1 MTAELDTPLESGWAV
16 ILAGGV
22 GSRFWPASTPER
34 PKQLLPLG
42 SDRPLIADTV
52 ERADR
57 LVGLDRVRIVAG
69 THLVGPIREACP
81 ELRPEHFFVE
91 PEARGTGPALA
102 WAAWR
107 LQRRDPDAVMLS
119 LHADHMIRPYGRFR
133 ESASR
138 ALEAAADDGRLYC
151 LGKRPTRPEVGYG
164 YLHLGDRLDESRWEV
179 REFVEKPDR
188 GTARSYLES
197 GEYFW
202 NTGIFAWRCGSL
214 LEEASERSP
223 EMGPALER
231 LRDEDSP
238 GFFGE
243 VEPIS
248 VDEGVLERSDRVGCV
263 EAAFEWDDVGTW
275 TALARTRG
283 SDEAGNT
290 AVGPARLVE
299 SRDNVVWAEGGEV
312 TLFDVSDLV
321 VVRSGGHTLVTTR
334 SSAPRLKELLAE
346 RERTEASSG
355 DPEPEAR
362 TAGAGDRSGADRGE
376 EGR

>member
-1 MTAELDTPLESGWAV
+1 MTTERDAPLESGWAV

-42 SDRPLIADTV
+42 SDRPLITDTV

-69 THLVGPIREACP
+69 THLVEPIREACP
-81 ELRPEHFFVE
+81 ELRPEHFYVE

-107 LQRRDPDAVMLS
+107 LLRRDPDAVMLS

-133 ESASR
+133 ETASR
-138 ALEAAADDGRLYC
+138 ALEAAAEDGRLYC
-151 LGKRPTRPEVGYG
+151 LGKRPTRPEIGYG
-164 YLHLGDRLDESRWEV
+164 YLRLGDRLDESRWEV

-188 GTARSYLES
+188 ETARSYLES
-197 GEYFW
+197 GEHFW
-202 NTGIFAWRCGSL
+202 NTGIFAWRCASL
-214 LEEASERSP
+214 LEEAAERSP

-231 LRDEDSP
+231 LREEDSP
-238 GFFGE
+238 GFFRDTD
-243 VEPIS
+243 PIS

-283 SDEAGNT
+283 SDESGNT
-290 AVGPARLVE
+290 AVGPARVVD
-299 SRDNVVWAEGGEV
+299 SRDNVVWAEDGEV
-312 TLFDVSDLV
+312 TLFGVSDLV

-334 SSAPRLKELLAE
+334 SAAPRLKELLAE
-346 RERTEASSG
+346 RERLESPSG
-355 DPEPEAR
+355 SGPGGAPRGAR
-362 TAGAGDRSGADRGE
+362 GAALGE
-376 EGR
+376 EDR